1 VRGDLRAGAA
11 RNMNGRFHRPR
22 FGGGSWPGTVNRDRL
37 AGQKDDRLGHQG
49 PILEIFLVV
58 GGQGGLDVVASQQF
72 GLRAELCHQFGG
84 RVERGVV
91 QAATFF
97 AAIALGSLNKG

>member
-1 VRGDLRAGAA
+1 
-11 RNMNGRFHRPR
+11 MNRRFHRPW
-22 FGGGSWPGTVNRDRL
+22 FGSGGWPGTVSRDRL

-49 PILEIFLVV
+49 PILEIFLVI
-58 GGQGGLDVVASQQF
+58 GGEGSLDVVAGQHF
-72 GLRAELCHQFGG
+72 GLGAKLCHQVGG